1 MSNTKILV
9 SGDVKGNFEAL
20 IKRVTTVNS
29 KAGPFELLFCVGE
42 FFGDKEEDNEALL
55 NGEFKFPI
63 STYILGPCNSL
74 SEQYFPEDGGYLTE
88 NLTYLGKKGMFFST
102 QGLKIAYL
110 SGKESNELTKSTF
123 DKSVVNDLIYPVK
136 ALHGFI
142 GCDILLTSDWPEGV
156 TKFSNNIPKEVPNG
170 STLISQVATALKPRY
185 HFAGLHCHYERTP
198 YRNHRVLLD
207 SAQHVTRFIALNS
220 VNNELKEKWLYAF
233 SMTPLTKMSRNE
245 LVAQPDIVSEFP
257 YMDII
262 TDIFMEDKKKEYES
276 SSAKSYSKF
285 DFSYFEEEENNRK
298 RRNDGNSYEGN
309 EKKSNAPCWF
319 CLSNVDAEKHLIVS
333 IGTHCYAAMPKG
345 PLNSKHI
352 LIMSINH
359 TQSLVAASQ
368 EVRDEVRK
376 FIDAFTLLC
385 AQDDQAVVVFERNYK
400 TQHLQVNLV
409 PIPNAAVKYLK
420 TSLLTAAS
428 VKDIELTP
436 LDKDSVIWNE
446 IEEGTPYFVIELP
459 DGSKYYT
466 KKMKNFPLQ
475 FGREVLCSE
484 KLLNNQ
490 YKIDWRNCTM
500 DKIEETSVAKTL
512 QQEFKSFDPFIDSD
526 DSD

>member
-1 MSNTKILV
+1 MSGTKILV

-20 IKRVTTVNS
+20 IKRVNTVNS
-29 KAGPFELLFCVGE
+29 KAGPFDLLFCVGE
-42 FFGDKEEDNEALL
+42 FFGDCKEDNESLL
-55 NGEFKFPI
+55 NGGIKFPI

-74 SEQYFPEDGGYLTE
+74 NEEYFPDDGGYITE

-110 SGKESNELTKSTF
+110 SGKESTELTKTTF

-156 TKFSNNIPKEVPNG
+156 TKFSNNIPKEIPVG

-198 YRNHRVLLD
+198 YRNHRVLID
-207 SAQHVTRFIALNS
+207 TAQHVTRFIALNS

-233 SMTPLTKMSRNE
+233 SITPLTKMSRND

-285 DFSYFEEEENNRK
+285 DFSYFEEEEEKKRK
-298 RRNDGNSYEGN
+298 RKNEGNSHDGS

-333 IGTHCYAAMPKG
+333 IGTHCYVAMPKG
-345 PLNSKHI
+345 PLNDRHI

-359 TQSLVAASQ
+359 TQSLVVASQ

-376 FIDAFTLLC
+376 YIDAFTLLC
-385 AQDDQAVVVFERNYK
+385 AQSDQAVVVFERNYK
-400 TQHLQVNLV
+400 TQHLQINLV
-409 PIPNAAVKYLK
+409 PIPNVVVKYLK
-420 TSLLTAAS
+420 TSLLTMAS
-428 VKDIELTP
+428 VKDIDFTL
-436 LDKDSVIWNE
+436 LDKDTSIWNE
-446 IEEGTPYFVIELP
+446 IEEGIPYFVIEFP
-459 DGSKYYT
+459 DGSKYFT

-475 FGREVLCSE
+475 FGRKVLCSE
-484 KLLNNQ
+484 KLLNNE
-490 YKIDWRNCTM
+490 YKIDWKNCTM
-500 DKIEETSVAKTL
+500 DKNEETIVAKTL
-512 QQEFKSFDPFIDSD
+512 QQDFKLFDPFVDD